1 MDAESHK
8 SQPLLFISHKH
19 VDQRI
24 ADVITKFVRMRSAGR
39 VEVYQSSNAWA
50 EGPHI
55 GHNLNKELKEA
66 LWRPSVFIMVY
77 TSPDQ
82 DWNYCM
88 GECGVAS
95 QPQSPGTR
103 IILFQCAGVAPT
115 LFAEQ
120 VNVDVRKLSNL
131 QKFTNEFLTDRDFF
145 PRFPGPI
152 TQFQRNGQEVAA
164 AAAELY
170 QDLEPILPQPE
181 DPSEEWPAWPF
192 LQLELGLEHV
202 ESISK
207 ARENGTIEIARGI
220 VQKECLVTQGDHI
233 LERLFVAPS
242 FRRGMTFTTLIGIW
256 KGVRPGSKSK
266 WIEALCDQ
274 IIEGSQWRFP
284 KMVWELMQGVDDTW
298 YAPVLNRVRRIPSQR
313 CLQFD
318 IYFYKFDV
326 DPGDGSVKVGVP
338 HEELA

>member
-1 MDAESHK
+1 MEGQSHK
-8 SQPLLFISHKH
+8 SKPLLFISHKH
-19 VDQRI
+19 VDKRI
-24 ADVITKFVRMRSAGR
+24 ADVITRFIRMGSGGR

-50 EGPHI
+50 EGPQV
-55 GHNLNKELKEA
+55 GRNLNRELKEA
-66 LWRPSVFIMVY
+66 LWKTSVFIMVY

-88 GECGVAS
+88 WECGVAS
-95 QPQSPGTR
+95 HPQSPDTR

-131 QKFTNEFLTDRDFF
+131 QKFTNEFLTDPDFF

-170 QDLEPILPQPE
+170 QDLEPIIPQPG
-181 DPSEEWPAWPF
+181 DSEEWPAWPF

-202 ESISK
+202 EPISK
-207 ARENGTIEIARGI
+207 AEDNKTIDVAKRI
-220 VQKECLVTQGDHI
+220 VQKECLVTQGDDI
-233 LERLFVAPS
+233 CERLFGAPS
-242 FRRGMTFTTLIGIW
+242 FQRGMTFETLTEMW
-256 KGVRPGSKSK
+256 KEERPGSKSK
-266 WIEALCDQ
+266 WIDALCEQ
-274 IIEGSQWRFP
+274 IIDGSQWRFP
-284 KMVWELMQGVDDTW
+284 PIVWELMQGVNDSTW
-298 YAPVLNRVRRIPSQR
+298 YAPVLNRVRRIPSQQ

-326 DPGDGSVKVGVP
+326 DTSNGSVNVGVP
-338 HEELA
+338 DLG